1 MISYWN
7 RDGFFQIGSL
17 GAMVSPK
24 SEVRCMPCI
33 LSGATAKM

>member
-1 MISYWN
+1 MIGKEW
-7 RDGFFQIGSL
+7 FFQIGSL

-33 LSGATAKM
+33 LSGSTAKM